1 MVEVDV
7 FWSYALGA
15 GAATAAGRQIKAR
28 AKADVKAAPVAGVT
42 PSASP
47 DRWSDPY
54 LVRTVLFAALLF
66 APSGLYLLWNF
77 PSWETMHVGDR
88 SMPAWLVC
96 LFGITNVSQAILGYL
111 VAKRLIARGRGYLG
125 WLQTLGAYFGMF
137 FILIYGW
144 DGKGFQRFF
153 SPTRADF
160 VRWRG
165 DWSAWLTSPVAV
177 SLYVMGVI
185 MLPVLIAGMVRWSTE
200 SERMLAAGVAR
211 APRWRAATV
220 TFLFPFFGAGIGLA
234 TLSTILLNTLGVIP
248 GGVLVAAMI
257 VALFAPGSVVHRLYS
272 SLGYGSLDDSGPVAI
287 TLEPARA

>member
-28 AKADVKAAPVAGVT
+28 WRAEVAAAPIGRVT
-42 PSASP
+42 P

-111 VAKRLIARGRGYLG
+111 VAKRLIARDRGYLG

-137 FILIYGW
+137 FILIHGW

-153 SPTRADF
+153 SSTRADF
-160 VRWRG
+160 LHWRG
-165 DWSAWLTSPVAV
+165 DWTAWLTSPVAV

-185 MLPVLIAGMVRWSTE
+185 MLPVLIGGMERWSTE
-200 SERMLAAGVAR
+200 GERMLGAGVAR

-234 TLSTILLNTLGVIP
+234 TVSTILLNTLGVIP
-248 GGVLVAAMI
+248 GAVLVAAMI
-257 VALFAPGSVVHRLYS
+257 VALFAPGSVVHRLYG
-272 SLGYGSLDDSGPVAI
+272 SLGYGSLDHSGPVAI